1 MVLLKYSNIGCWK
14 YTNECCIVQTMS
26 MEKIS
31 KAFSDK
37 NRLKIVSFLS
47 EGQKNVSEVAD
58 KLNVEENLASHHL
71 RVLAAL
77 GFLKNDKKGRE
88 VYYRIND
95 SKFIAL
101 VRDLKKNPIFKELLL
116 KALEDE
122 K

>member
-1 MVLLKYSNIGCWK
+1 MIL
-14 YTNECCIVQTMS
+14 
-26 MEKIS
+26 EKVS

-37 NRLKIVSFLS
+37 NRIKIVNFLS
-47 EGQKNVSEVAD
+47 EGQRNVSEVAD

-88 VYYRIND
+88 VFYKIND
-95 SKFIAL
+95 TKFISL
-101 VRDLKKNPIFKELLL
+101 IKDLKKNPIFKDLLIR
-116 KALEDE
+116 ALEDD